1 MSWTL
6 LVGNFHIKQ
15 FIQLYLLRTALGGGG
30 GSGGSACE
38 LTHVLSAA

>member
-15 FIQLYLLRTALGGGG
+15 FIQLYSLRTALGGGG
-30 GSGGSACE
+30 DGGSA
-38 LTHVLSAA
+38 

>member
-15 FIQLYLLRTALGGGG
+15 FIQLYSLRTALGGSG